1 MSNLRKLF
9 KSGNST
15 VLSIPDYLLKEMG
28 IKAGDFVTIDP
39 IRVKN
44 LKFISVNVRA
54 TQPKKQK

>member
-1 MSNLRKLF
+1 
-9 KSGNST
+9 